1 MQGGFGATAVNC
13 GGTGALQSV
22 RVIHLSR
29 DTLFWF
35 DVHAGKPGLVNNGA
49 SADRIT
55 TQRIAQPTRITLD
68 KAIVSQS
75 GQGGTATTLQT
86 EPAIASGATPA
97 SADEDGAMRQRVK
110 AWNATWHPVLLAA

>member
-1 MQGGFGATAVNC
+1 MNC

-35 DVHAGKPGLVNNGA
+35 DVHAGKPGLVSNAA
-49 SADRIT
+49 SADRKLI
-55 TQRIAQPTRITLD
+55 QCIAQSTPITLE
-68 KAIVSQS
+68 KATVSQS
-75 GQGGTATTLQT
+75 GHTGTATTVQI
-86 EPAIASGATPA
+86 EPAIASGATPT

-110 AWNATWHPVLLAA
+110 AWNTTWHPVLLTA

>member
-49 SADRIT
+49 SADRILT
-55 TQRIAQPTRITLD
+55 HCIAQPMPITLE
-68 KAIVSQS
+68 KAVVSQR
-75 GQGGTATTLQT
+75 GHTGPATTVQM
-86 EPAIASGATPA
+86 EPAVAFGVTPTN
-97 SADEDGAMRQRVK
+97 ADKDGVLRQRVK
-110 AWNATWHPVLLAA
+110 AWNATWHPVLLTA

>member
-35 DVHAGKPGLVNNGA
+35 DVHAGKPGLVSNGA
-49 SADRIT
+49 SADRKIT
-55 TQRIAQPTRITLD
+55 QCIAQSMPVTFE

-75 GQGGTATTLQT
+75 DQARTATTVQT
-86 EPAIASGATPA
+86 EPAIVSGVTPT

-110 AWNATWHPVLLAA
+110 AWNATWHPVLLTA